1 MPYLLDSNILIDYLR
16 GDEKTAEF
24 LYNLEKTDDNAFI
37 SVITEY
43 ELLCGKDINDPIKSQ
58 KMAELLS
65 LFPPVDVNSEI
76 VKISAK
82 FYRDYNSGIA
92 DAIIAGTAL
101 YTNSTL
107 ITKNIK
113 HFANIKEINIKSINL

>member
-1 MPYLLDSNILIDYLR
+1 MAYLLDSNILIDYLR
-16 GDEKTAEF
+16 GDKKIAEF
-24 LYNLEKTDDNAFI
+24 LYNLEKTNTNILI

-43 ELLCGKDINDPIKSQ
+43 ELLCGKDVNNSIKSQ
-58 KMAELLS
+58 KISELLS
-65 LFPPVDVNSEI
+65 LFPPIDVNSEI

-82 FYRDYNSGIA
+82 FYRNYNSGIA

-107 ITKNIK
+107 ITRNTK
-113 HFANIKEINIKSINL
+113 HFINIKEIKIESV

>member
-16 GDEKTAEF
+16 GDKKTAEF
-24 LYNLEKTDDNAFI
+24 LYNLEKTDNSAFI

-43 ELLCGKDINDPIKSQ
+43 ELLCGKDIDDPAKSQ
-58 KMAELLS
+58 KISELLS
-65 LFPPVDVNSEI
+65 LFPPIDVNSEI

-82 FYRDYNSGIA
+82 FYRNYNLGIA
-92 DAIIAGTAL
+92 DAVIAGTAL

-107 ITKNIK
+107 ITRNTK
-113 HFANIKEINIKSINL
+113 HFSNIKEIKIKSI